1 MVGANRLRPCPCGQG
16 PPRPCP
22 DDRGPKTTGL
32 ILQSG
37 GVEHHKA
44 IHDRQP
50 ASCCQAATTRDDAL
64 DKIQP
69 LRNEHTMSHHGP
81 ERVHEERQRLKTWM
95 GTVRHDNAWKNWQI
109 RSSNPH
115 RQVRGETKKPGS
127 PRAWRGRPK
136 RTSPTWTCG
145 PQQLSKLG
153 SDGKVHV
160 ESMLE
165 ALAKLHVNLVVV
177 IDRLGNCASISMRFF
192 MRAS

>member
-50 ASCCQAATTRDDAL
+50 ASLLSGSYNQKMTPLT
-64 DKIQP
+64 KFKP

-115 RQVRGETKKPGS
+115 RQVRGETKKTGS

-160 ESMLE
+160 ES
-165 ALAKLHVNLVVV
+165 HVGSTCQ
-177 IDRLGNCASISMRFF
+177 IARKPCCGHRSSR
-192 MRAS
+192 